1 MLSDEIKKA
10 SVIIY
15 STLFIFFSSILLIKT
30 SSVFFILFSLLPLFL
45 IGLSTSIVSTLVSYS
60 FSLFL
65 LTIFLNV
72 KNNSMDN
79 DALNYFFFNLF
90 IIFISA
96 FFITSC
102 LKFKEKKTFLSAGNS
117 FSCYILFI
125 SVVLITFLKFFYL
138 NIDTSANIEEIKTLY
153 FNNILIQ
160 NAELK
165 SQIELLINMIYK
177 ILPAI
182 NGLVFLS
189 LTFAN
194 LVLSLKILN
203 NYNMSIRPNIFSG
216 LLVIPNWYFYLTVL
230 FFVLFFFSS
239 ADINLIALN
248 TILLFS
254 SIFIANGLT
263 IILRFF
269 KKKKIH
275 NSLKF
280 LLLFLLF
287 IFFSYLLLLFLFILG
302 FYQKIKEL
310 YT

>member
-269 KKKKIH
+269 K
-275 NSLKF
+275 
-280 LLLFLLF
+280 
-287 IFFSYLLLLFLFILG
+287 
-302 FYQKIKEL
+302 
-310 YT
+310 